1 MRRCRGREPWGETL
15 SRKRKALHL
24 LFQWSALYRHLLC
37 SDRQAHTF
45 IQALYS
51 CVLEDRYE
59 FPSLGAD
66 IPALHSLLHLGYRPT
81 MDEHP
86 PHGENKSPVT
96 QLSLSGRS
104 HNKSP
109 VTQPALRG
117 RSHNKSPVTQPAL
130 RGRSHNKSPGTQPAL
145 RGRSH
150 NKSPATPPTLRGR
163 SHNKSP
169 VIQPALRGRGHNKSP
184 VIQPALRGR
193 GHNKSPGTQ
202 PALRGRGH
210 NKSPVTQPTLRGR
223 SQNKSPVTQPA
234 LSGRSLW
241 DGGKLTER
249 KMVLCRVQVTVDSYL
264 SVRMQEWASAQELLG
279 VVAAEM
285 EWAELELVLVG
296 VSRWG
301 EKQFL
306 QPQQYVHSLHW
317 ERLHV
322 CRRDQ
327 TEITSRARDSSGLR
341 RRGLQILDLSAWD
354 TATVLTCTDWSLFN
368 ATHEQELVCYPLGR
382 DVGSGQRGA
391 LELLLR
397 RCNEVQLWVATAV
410 LLCTSHHK
418 RSQLIGQFI
427 RIAAHCRT
435 QRNLSSCFSIT
446 MGLNAAPVSRLSHTW
461 EAVPGRLRKL
471 LSELELLTD
480 PSLNHRGYRDS
491 LRKMTSPKIPFIPL
505 LLKGEVKR
513 SSAYPS
519 QAPMLQWQQ
528 C

>member
-1 MRRCRGREPWGETL
+1 
-15 SRKRKALHL
+15 
-24 LFQWSALYRHLLC
+24 
-37 SDRQAHTF
+37 
-45 IQALYS
+45 
-51 CVLEDRYE
+51 
-59 FPSLGAD
+59 
-66 IPALHSLLHLGYRPT
+66 
-81 MDEHP
+81 
-86 PHGENKSPVT
+86 
-96 QLSLSGRS
+96 
-104 HNKSP
+104 
-109 VTQPALRG
+109 
-117 RSHNKSPVTQPAL
+117 
-130 RGRSHNKSPGTQPAL
+130 
-145 RGRSH
+145 
-150 NKSPATPPTLRGR
+150 
-163 SHNKSP
+163 
-169 VIQPALRGRGHNKSP
+169 
-184 VIQPALRGR
+184 
-193 GHNKSPGTQ
+193 
-202 PALRGRGH
+202 
-210 NKSPVTQPTLRGR
+210 
-223 SQNKSPVTQPA
+223 
-234 LSGRSLW
+234 
-241 DGGKLTER
+241 
-249 KMVLCRVQVTVDSYL
+249 MVLCRVQVTADSYL

-285 EWAELELVLVG
+285 EWVEPELVLVG

-306 QPQQYVHSLHW
+306 QPQQYVHSLRW

-327 TEITSRARDSSGLR
+327 TEITSRAGDSSGLR

-368 ATHEQELVCYPLGR
+368 ATHEQELICYPLGR

-461 EAVPGRLRKL
+461 EAVPGRLKKL

-491 LRKMTSPKIPFIPL
+491 LRKMASPKIPFIPL
-505 LLKGEVKR
+505 LLKDVTFIHEGNKTFRENLVNYEKMHMMADIVRLVLHCRTDHTGKGAALPEGEGPETRGCVHHLHVIESER
-513 SSAYPS
+513 TLFELSYS
-519 QAPMLQWQQ
+519 LQPRAQRPPVDRE
-528 C
+528 CKCRPL